1 MIERLAWGTRGDED
15 YSGRRYQAI
24 SDQAPENLFRADALR
39 LLGAVLLV
47 KPHLNVLFPLLLL
60 LLLLPP
66 QQLPTTP
73 QSLD

>member
-15 YSGRRYQAI
+15 YSGRRYHRLS

-39 LLGAVLLV
+39 LLGAALLV

-60 LLLLPP
+60 LRCCYCHNN
-66 QQLPTTP
+66 
-73 QSLD
+73 